1 MFDSYL
7 PPIDSQMSLADFCDS
22 LCEHI
27 CVVESYVPPC
37 AWHIF
42 AEFMRLLFPVAQ
54 AASGSTSAA
63 IIRIRIELLM
73 NSSCI
78 VALSPESARLYC
90 ARSCPAHW
98 PFDLGISSHSPRRE
112 TAPVLREDRRRHRSC
127 LGATP
132 RAVR

>member
-42 AEFMRLLFPVAQ
+42 AELMRLLFPVAQ

-63 IIRIRIELLM
+63 IIRIRVELLM
-73 NSSCI
+73 NPSS
-78 VALSPESARLYC
+78 VVGLLPKRALLYSAR
-90 ARSCPAHW
+90 RCP
-98 PFDLGISSHSPRRE
+98 DIGLS
-112 TAPVLREDRRRHRSC
+112 T
-127 LGATP
+127 
-132 RAVR
+132 